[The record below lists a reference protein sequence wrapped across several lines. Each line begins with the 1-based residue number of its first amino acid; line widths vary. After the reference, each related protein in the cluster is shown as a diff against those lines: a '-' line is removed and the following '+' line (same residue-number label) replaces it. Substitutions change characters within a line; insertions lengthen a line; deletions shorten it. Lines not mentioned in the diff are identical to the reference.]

1 MSIPNSIN
9 LAHSVMKKTNVKKI
23 DCVDIQ
29 IRNNMDPITMPSEV
43 ELYNIVY
50 GYTQLPLGVV
60 CGCGT
65 TRGDMS
71 TIGDRE
77 NPLGSPVMG
86 CCSHT
91 G

>member
-1 MSIPNSIN
+1 M
-9 LAHSVMKKTNVKKI
+9 HSEI
-23 DCVDIQ
+23 
-29 IRNNMDPITMPSEV
+29 EV
-43 ELYNIVY
+43 YSIVY

-65 TRGDMS
+65 TRVGMS

-77 NPLGSPVMG
+77 NPLGSLVMG